1 MSLSSNAH
9 KPFPEIASTARPT
22 PENEQ
27 IYRLLKQ
34 SIEIARQGGQAALD
48 QRGESSRWPEIE
60 IAVGLRIVSLTH
72 DDDAG
77 KQTWIENVATVLG
90 QRPGGKD
97 YADRF
102 RTQVDLLAFWHD
114 RWRYPDSV
122 TTVAPILRETLA
134 WMAAWHLMEA
144 GVPAMQVI
152 ATTNPAPTIPV
163 RQTLAPDTRPL
174 IQRASSTLMH
184 ATRRGA
190 AFALVLLRGM
200 HETAAE
206 VQKRSAAARK
216 GFQASQQR
224 RAAQRDAALAVIRD
238 TKDPGTDAVLHLN
251 GRAMRGSVFLT
262 WLGLVV
268 CSWIS
273 LIWGALL
280 SAPFGVGFAMM
291 ATFGMGMIFVPIWA
305 TFWGFAGMGE
315 ATNSTLRQMG
325 FQPVTDGHPI
335 AHTAA
340 LYAQALDIPVPK
352 LGVIDASNA
361 FAMGVDRDHATV
373 AIGQPLI
380 ERLTPAEVN
389 AIIGH
394 ELGHVVSGD
403 MRRMMLMRTFQ
414 NAMVWYTLAQGLKQF
429 TRWIL
434 CWAAELGILAFSRHR
449 EFHADAIGAALAG
462 KQAMIG
468 ALRKIEHAPA
478 LTSTERRHARFMFRG
493 NPFST
498 HPSTAARIAALE
510 QETYLRRLPLR
521 AMP

>member
-1 MSLSSNAH
+1 MSTSSNAH
-9 KPFPEIASTARPT
+9 KPFPDPGSAARPT

-34 SIEIARQGGQAALD
+34 SIEIARQGGSAALD

-60 IAVGLRIVSLTH
+60 IAVGLRIVSLA

-77 KQTWIENVATVLG
+77 RQAWIETIAESLST
-90 QRPGGKD
+90 RPGGQD

-102 RTQVDLLAFWHD
+102 RTQVDLLALWHD

-134 WMAAWHLMEA
+134 WMAAWHLVEA
-144 GVPAMQVI
+144 GVPATQVVQAI
-152 ATTNPAPTIPV
+152 NPTPATASWQRLAADAAPHVKRGLT
-163 RQTLAPDTRPL
+163 A
-174 IQRASSTLMH
+174 LMH
-184 ATRRGA
+184 ATRRGT

-200 HETAAE
+200 QETSSE
-206 VQKRSAAARK
+206 VQKRTAAARK

-224 RAAQRDAALAVIRD
+224 RAAQQEAAFAAIREAQSMD
-238 TKDPGTDAVLHLN
+238 NGPVLHLD
-251 GRAMRGSVFLT
+251 GRAMGGSVLLT
-262 WLGLVV
+262 WIGLVV

-280 SAPFGVGFAMM
+280 SAPFGVGLAMM
-291 ATFGMGMIFVPIWA
+291 ATFGMGMIVVPIWA
-305 TFWGFAGMGE
+305 TFWGFVGMGE

-325 FQPVTDGHPI
+325 FRPVTDGHPI
-335 AHTAA
+335 ASTTAR
-340 LYAQALDIPVPK
+340 YAQALDIPMPK
-352 LGVIDASNA
+352 IGVIDANNA
-361 FAMGVDRDHATV
+361 FAMGVDRHHATV

-414 NAMVWYTLAQGLKQF
+414 NATVWYALAQGMKQVA
-429 TRWIL
+429 RWIL

-468 ALRKIEHAPA
+468 ALRKIETAPA

-493 NPFST
+493 KPFST